1 MYVFWYIYTY
11 LHTLIWYRCI
21 VSFCMSCSWLVTP
34 FLQLSSARFTQI
46 QHVAPDL
53 QVTFSTSVD
62 PSCSSFRIFGLSLT
76 NIFWQG
82 GSWRYL
88 KPPKVNSLEPWS
100 RRRMLHGEPLPL
112 PHRLSTGPRSGP
124 AVLLRRETI
133 AGQLLLR
140 SSALDVGWSETVV
153 NIWHVIWCVQFGCF
167 KQLPNCICFERNQVD
182 WINNPA
188 PVFFV
193 TLAVD

>member
-1 MYVFWYIYTY
+1 MLHLIFKSLSVLLYI
-11 LHTLIWYRCI
+11 
-21 VSFCMSCSWLVTP
+21 
-34 FLQLSSARFTQI
+34 
-46 QHVAPDL
+46 
-53 QVTFSTSVD
+53 D
-62 PSCSSFRIFGLSLT
+62 PTCSSFRIFGLTLT

-88 KPPKVNSLEPWS
+88 KPPKVNSLGALKSAENAAS
-100 RRRMLHGEPLPL
+100 HGEGSAPPNH
-112 PHRLSTGPRSGP
+112 HRLTLFRLQVRASLTFAQGNHCRT
-124 AVLLRRETI
+124 AFF
-133 AGQLLLR
+133 R
-140 SSALDVGWSETVV
+140 SSALDVGWSETVG
-153 NIWHVIWCVQFGCF
+153 NIWHVIWCIQFGCF